1 MTEPY
6 NISFHPH
13 FPKNTLIA
21 TFKGH
26 LVEYLHSRYSLD
38 SSKKHISASSIK
50 RKLSTFARCNPTFGR
65 RIIVFKEKKKYC
77 CFITLDGKSE
87 LIRYH
92 KDEMSDDDNYD
103 YSMPTIHDEDEYYIT
118 PNISDDEHD
127 NTLVENTEFVYNI
140 DFQSSINS
148 TTLLPQT
155 MYHAFIES
163 RTMNLLND
171 EMVFAEEDDF
181 DSDDEI
187 EVDESLYDP

>member
-1 MTEPY
+1 
-6 NISFHPH
+6 
-13 FPKNTLIA
+13 
-21 TFKGH
+21 
-26 LVEYLHSRYSLD
+26 
-38 SSKKHISASSIK
+38 
-50 RKLSTFARCNPTFGR
+50 
-65 RIIVFKEKKKYC
+65 
-77 CFITLDGKSE
+77 
-87 LIRYH
+87 
-92 KDEMSDDDNYD
+92 MSDDDNDD

-127 NTLVENTEFVYNI
+127 NTSVENTEFVYNI
-140 DFQSSINS
+140 NFQSSINS

-171 EMVFAEEDDF
+171 EMVFAEEDYF